1 MNDTA
6 LFAFENDFVVTL
18 RCVPMAVRFKLDAC
32 GIKLTLRQWSRFTRD
47 DRQALLLAPCR
58 SPREVEAY
66 RERLVNLIAV
76 RTGDVAKLLPSE
88 GLVPWEESEATPAQ
102 VLTFAHSRNV
112 QPPSDADWRRLT
124 VLQRF
129 VLLKL
134 SRDNHDNVNFVPA
147 LREFGLID
155 AAPMAAVA

>member
-6 LFAFENDFVVTL
+6 LYAFENDFVVTL

-47 DRQALLLAPCR
+47 ERQTLLLAPCG
-58 SPREVEAY
+58 SPGEVEAY

-76 RTGDVAKLLPSE
+76 RTGDVAKLLGSE

-102 VLTFAHSRNV
+102 VLAFAHSRKV

-124 VLQRF
+124 ELQRF

-147 LREFGLID
+147 MREFGLID
-155 AAPMAAVA
+155 AAPISAVA

>member
-47 DRQALLLAPCR
+47 DRQALLLAPCDT
-58 SPREVEAY
+58 PREIGAY
-66 RERLVNLIAV
+66 RERLVNLIAQ
-76 RTGDVAKLLPSE
+76 RTGDVAKRLPTE
-88 GLVPWEESEATPAQ
+88 GLVPWDQAEATPAQ
-102 VLTFAHSRNV
+102 VSAFALSRGV
-112 QPPSDADWRRLT
+112 RSPSDADWRRLS

-147 LREFGLID
+147 LREFGLVEAGSVE
-155 AAPMAAVA
+155 AAA